1 MVRGGR
7 PRFVACCLLAGV
19 ALLLAGCGSGKTVG
33 PFPGGVIPKAPPLP
47 VGNPTA
53 GKAVFTANGCAACHT
68 LTAAAA
74 TGKIGPDLND
84 LTAEAAKAGE
94 PLEAFIKESIVTPSA
109 YIAPGYQDGIMPAT
123 FGSSLKPQQLA
134 DLVAFLNQ
142 SK

>member
-7 PRFVACCLLAGV
+7 SRFVAYCLLAGLG
-19 ALLLAGCGSGKTVG
+19 LLLAGCGSGKVVG
-33 PFPGGVIPKAPPLP
+33 PFPGGVIPKAAPLP
-47 VGNPTA
+47 TGNPTA
-53 GKAVFTANGCAACHT
+53 GKAVFAANGCGGCHT
-68 LTAAAA
+68 LAAAGA
-74 TGKIGPDLND
+74 TGKVGPDLDD

-94 PLEAFIKESIVTPSA
+94 PLEAFIKESIVSPSA
-109 YIAPGYQDGIMPAT
+109 YIAPGYSDGIMPAT